1 MLKRLYTILFL
12 CFCLSAARAQFP
24 AHPDSVYTFIKYN
37 SVWSNTIKD
46 WQPVDAG
53 FKKQIS
59 QARTVRD
66 TINCFV
72 KVLEQLNDV
81 HSYFIYRGE
90 YFGHYKPQD
99 SATYARLRP
108 VLRRSQTEKEQFST
122 TMLPGRIA
130 YVRVPAINAFAA
142 DEVNRF
148 AQALHDSV
156 VQYSSQKPKGF
167 IVDLRLNSGGNMYPM
182 LAGLG
187 TLLGNTV
194 IGYETDMNGN
204 EVRKWEIQNGNF
216 VTGSY
221 TATAIRHTG
230 KPVFEKLPVAVLTG
244 PVTGSSGSMTTIAF
258 KQRPHT
264 VFIGEPTAEGYT
276 TSNGYFTYGNTL
288 IFLFATSFVA
298 DRNKNSYKYAVPV
311 DILIREEDD
320 FDNLL
325 QDPKVK
331 AALQWFKGK

>member
-1 MLKRLYTILFL
+1 MRIAIFTLLWCSILK
-12 CFCLSAARAQFP
+12 AQFP

-46 WQPVDAG
+46 WQPVDAA

-59 QARTVRD
+59 QARTVKD
-66 TINCFV
+66 TINCLV

-122 TMLPGRIA
+122 TMLPGSIV
-130 YVRVPAINAFAA
+130 YVRVPSINVFAA

-148 AQALHDSV
+148 AQSLHDSV

-187 TLLGNTV
+187 RLLGNTV
-194 IGYETDMNGN
+194 LGYEADMDGN
-204 EVRKWEIQNGNF
+204 EVRKWEIQKGNF
-216 VTGSY
+216 VTGGY
-221 TATAIRHTG
+221 TATAIRQTG

-244 PVTGSSGSMTTIAF
+244 PVTGSSGSMTAIAF

-264 VFIGEPTAEGYT
+264 VFIGEPTADGYT
-276 TSNGYFTYGNTL
+276 TSNGYFTYSNTL
-288 IFLFATSFVA
+288 IFLFATNFVA
-298 DRNKNSYKYAVPV
+298 DRNKNMYKHSVPV
-311 DILIREEDD
+311 DISIKEKDNFED
-320 FDNLL
+320 LL
-325 QDPKVK
+325 QDVKVK
-331 AALQWFKGK
+331 AALQWMKGK

>member
-12 CFCLSAARAQFP
+12 SFCLSAARAQFP

-122 TMLPGRIA
+122 TMLPGSIA

-142 DEVNRF
+142 DEVNSF

-187 TLLGNTV
+187 PLLGNTV
-194 IGYETDMNGN
+194 LGYETDMDGN

-216 VTGSY
+216 VTGGY
-221 TATAIRHTG
+221 TATAIRQTG

-244 PVTGSSGSMTTIAF
+244 PVTGSSGSMTAIAF

-298 DRNKNSYKYAVPV
+298 DRNKIIYKYAVPV
-311 DILIREEDD
+311 DIMIKAEDD

-325 QDPKVK
+325 QDAKVK
-331 AALQWFKGK
+331 AALQWLKGK

>member
-1 MLKRLYTILFL
+1 MLKRHYTILFL
-12 CFCLSAARAQFP
+12 FFCLSAARAQFP

-66 TINCFV
+66 TINCFL

-122 TMLPGRIA
+122 TMLPGSIV
-130 YVRVPAINAFAA
+130 YVRVPSINVFAA

-148 AQALHDSV
+148 AQSLHDSV

-187 TLLGNTV
+187 PLLGNTV
-194 IGYETDMNGN
+194 LGYETDMDGN

-216 VTGSY
+216 VTGGY
-221 TATAIRHTG
+221 TATAIRQTG

-244 PVTGSSGSMTTIAF
+244 PVTGSSGSMTAIAF

-298 DRNKNSYKYAVPV
+298 DRNKNMYKYAVPV
-311 DILIREEDD
+311 DIMIKAEDD

-325 QDPKVK
+325 QDAKVK
-331 AALQWFKGK
+331 AALQWLKGK